1 MNRILFAA
9 LLASLLAACSDKPA
23 APAAAVAPAVLGVG
37 PVVALRPAAIPD
49 SLAITQDC
57 SVDLVNDA
65 IATEVMPVANKTQVR
80 LSGWAADPVAGT
92 LPKAVYLEIGGA
104 NKVYAQ
110 VALGGARPDVATHFA
125 KPSLATAGWQA
136 TLDMGAVKPGNYE
149 LRIIQIGDTANTIC
163 DARKALTLN

>member
-1 MNRILFAA
+1 MNRILCAA
-9 LLASLLAACSDKPA
+9 VLASLLAACSDKPA
-23 APAAAVAPAVLGVG
+23 PAAATPPAVLGVG
-37 PVVALRPAAIPD
+37 PVVATRPAAIPE

-110 VALGGARPDVATHFA
+110 VALGVARPDVATHFS
-125 KPSLATAGWQA
+125 KPALATAGWQA
-136 TLDMGAVKPGNYE
+136 TLDMSAVKAGNYE
-149 LRIIQIGDTANTIC
+149 LRIIQLGTMTNTIC
-163 DARKALTLN
+163 DARKALTLI